1 MSDPALPRAAA
12 GNVVCDLDGV
22 VYLGQTGIPGA
33 GEALAALEGRG
44 YRLIFAT
51 NAPIRTAAQVA
62 EHIGAVSGYPARAE
76 QVITAA
82 MAAAALLGPADGPV
96 LVVGEGGL
104 GPTLEEAGLELTA
117 DPDRARTVV
126 VGLDRKLTY
135 DHLRAATRAVLG
147 GARLVACNRDPTY
160 PTESGLWPGGGA
172 IVAAIETAAG
182 RTAEVAGKPYPAM
195 TAAIRRA
202 LGPGPTWVV
211 GDRPETDLA
220 LGKDEGWATVLVLS
234 GVVSDPGS
242 VPESL
247 RPDLMLPSLAAL
259 PGRLP

>member
-1 MSDPALPRAAA
+1 MRASAPSPAAP

-22 VYLGQTGIPGA
+22 VYLAETGIPGA
-33 GEALAALEGRG
+33 GEALTALEGRG

-51 NAPIRTAAQVA
+51 NAPMRTAAQVA
-62 EHIGAVSGYPARAE
+62 EHIGAATGYPARAE
-76 QVITAA
+76 QVINAA
-82 MAAAALLGPADGPV
+82 MAAAALLAPADGPV

-104 GPTLEEAGLELTA
+104 GPTLEQAGLELTD

-147 GARLVACNRDPTY
+147 GARLVACNRDATY

-172 IVAAIETAAG
+172 IVAAIETATG
-182 RTAEVAGKPYPAM
+182 RTAEVAGKPCPPM
-195 TAAIRRA
+195 TSLIRRA

-220 LGKDEGWATVLVLS
+220 LGRDEGWATVLVLS
-234 GVVSDPGS
+234 GVVSDPRR
-242 VPESL
+242 VPDGL
-247 RPDLMLPSLAAL
+247 RPDLVLPSLAAL
-259 PGRLP
+259 PALLP